1 MIITIDGPAGAGKS
15 TVCRLLAK
23 ALGYVYLD
31 TGAMYRAIA
40 WALKEK
46 GIACTEDAEYA
57 ASLQT
62 LPLRFFIVEGALTIA
77 CNGKFLDDE
86 LREPE
91 ITREASRISQS
102 GAVRTFLTEWQRRLA
117 SDGRVVAEGR
127 DMGTV
132 VFPHAPVKVFLTADL
147 ATRTQRRQAQYREK
161 GISVD
166 YAELEAQ
173 IRERDAAD
181 AERALAPLRPA
192 LDALLL
198 DTSGMD
204 ISAVMERLLRF
215 VREKDGP

>member
-46 GIACTEDAEYA
+46 GKTCAEDGECAAC
-57 ASLQT
+57 LPT
-62 LPLRFFIVEGALTIA
+62 LPLRFFIAEGALTIT
-77 CNGKFLDDE
+77 CNGRFLDDE

-102 GAVRTFLTEWQRRLA
+102 AAVRTFLTEWQRRLA

-192 LDALLL
+192 PDALLL

-204 ISAVMERLLRF
+204 ISGVMERLLRF